1 MIAVAPPPHRI
12 APSMQQASKPRMSN
26 THLSPKHWAPACFLV
41 NGKAGGGT
49 AAVRGASL
57 QVRLCS
63 LFLFLSSAL
72 SLLSWMWAL
81 VTDQPPP
88 QPGFPWGGVLFCR
101 ALLCPSALL
110 LPHSLSFTGSNP
122 LISLYEIGLVVNPSM
137 PKARLTPGPSHLLW
151 PCL

>member
-88 QPGFPWGGVLFCR
+88 QPGFPWGGVLFC
-101 ALLCPSALL
+101 PGSS
-110 LPHSLSFTGSNP
+110 LPVCVVATSLSLFHGQ
-122 LISLYEIGLVVNPSM
+122 
-137 PKARLTPGPSHLLW
+137 
-151 PCL
+151 